1 MEAISNAGSVIG
13 VLAKDGIALV
23 AEKKISSKVGL
34 QLVNM
39 QVFDSNDS
47 V

>member
-23 AEKKISSKVGL
+23 AEKKISSKVL
-34 QLVNM
+34 ITH
-39 QVFDSNDS
+39 
-47 V
+47 